1 MTPADAQAYC
11 TALTKQSGSNFYY
24 SFFFLPQARRD
35 AMYTV
40 YAFCRE
46 VDNAVDDA
54 PAGSD
59 PQQAIAQWRDEL
71 AAAYRGTPT
80 HPVTIS
86 LARHARELA
95 IPQEYFAE
103 LISGMEMDLT
113 TLRYKTFDE
122 LSRYCYRAASVV
134 GLICLHVFGTRSS
147 LARDYAIDLGMA
159 FQLTNILR
167 DLGSD
172 ADRGRIYLPQDELA
186 RFGCGEEDMLRKS
199 YTPAFRELMRFQ
211 TERAKSYY
219 DKANQAIR
227 KMPKADRQAL
237 TPAEIMRGV
246 YSRILDR
253 IIASD
258 YQVFGPRIT
267 VSPAHRLVIAAGIWL
282 SSRLRSS

>member
-71 AAAYRGTPT
+71 AAAYRGAPT

-95 IPQEYFAE
+95 IPQEYFDE
-103 LISGMEMDLT
+103 LIAGMEMDLT

-134 GLICLHVFGTRSS
+134 GLICLHVFGTRSP

-186 RFGCGEEDMLRKS
+186 RFGYREEEMLGKS
-199 YTPAFRELMRFQ
+199 YSPAFRELMRFQ
-211 TERAKSYY
+211 TERTTSYY

-253 IIASD
+253 IIAND

-267 VSPAHRLVIAAGIWL
+267 IAPAHRLALAAGVWL
-282 SSRLRSS
+282 RTRLRSS